1 MKHFLLRF
9 MIAALLV
16 SAGCRGSDPPAAEPD
31 DGTTLPLTVIREA
44 TDSDAA
50 GSSAGTPFENTAGAS
65 AGTPAAMPSE
75 TPTGRVYDSSTVVGQ
90 TYALADILD
99 FSIPENAAKVTVTY
113 RGTGTGGRTEEWDRD
128 GFIQTLAALKP
139 FTVTALTAEG
149 IDLASFPTEKA
160 AFIECAAED
169 GSVSRFSVLK
179 TVNALYFS
187 FDWTLLKG
195 ESLDDPGLLFRLNG
209 EYDGIFPEA

>member
-1 MKHFLLRF
+1 MKHFLLLF
-9 MIAALLV
+9 MVAALLA
-16 SAGCRGSDPPAAEPD
+16 SAGCGGIASPATDTDP
-31 DGTTLPLTVIREA
+31 GTTLPLTVVHDA
-44 TDSDAA
+44 TEGDAA
-50 GSSAGTPFENTAGAS
+50 GSSAGAS
-65 AGTPAAMPSE
+65 PGISIETPSE
-75 TPTGRVYDSSTVVGQ
+75 TPTGREYDSSGVIGQ
-90 TYALADILD
+90 TYALSDILD
-99 FSIPENAAKVTVTY
+99 FSIPENAAKVTVSY
-113 RGTGTGGRTEEWDRD
+113 RGTGTGSRTEEWDRD

-160 AFIECAAED
+160 AFIEFEGAD
-169 GSVSRFSVLK
+169 GNVSRFSVLK

-209 EYDGIFPEA
+209 EYGGIFPEA

>member
-1 MKHFLLRF
+1 MKHFLLLF
-9 MIAALLV
+9 MIAALLL
-16 SAGCRGSDPPAAEPD
+16 SAGCGGIDPPETEPD
-31 DGTTLPLTVIREA
+31 DETTLPLTVVRES

-50 GSSAGTPFENTAGAS
+50 GSSAGTPSGNTAGVS
-65 AGTPAAMPSE
+65 AE
-75 TPTGRVYDSSTVVGQ
+75 TPTGRVYDNSGGVGQ
-90 TYALADILD
+90 TYALSDILD

-113 RGTGTGGRTEEWDRD
+113 RGTGTGSRTEEWDRD

-139 FTVTALTAEG
+139 FTVTVMTAAG
-149 IDLASFPTEKA
+149 IDLAAFPTEKA
-160 AFIECAAED
+160 AFIECAAAD
-169 GSVSRFSVLK
+169 GSVSRLSALK

-209 EYDGIFPEA
+209 EYGGIFPDA

>member
-1 MKHFLLRF
+1 MKHFLLLF
-9 MIAALLV
+9 MIAALLASV
-16 SAGCRGSDPPAAEPD
+16 GCAGIDSPAADPNA
-31 DGTTLPLTVIREA
+31 GTTLPLTVVH
-44 TDSDAA
+44 DAA
-50 GSSAGTPFENTAGAS
+50 EGDAAAGAS
-65 AGTPAAMPSE
+65 AGTPAVTPSE
-75 TPTGRVYDSSTVVGQ
+75 TPTGREYDSSGIVGQ

-99 FSIPENAAKVTVTY
+99 FSIPENAAKVTVSY

-128 GFIQTLAALKP
+128 DFVQTLAALKP

-195 ESLDDPGLLFRLNG
+195 DALDDPGLLFRLNG
-209 EYDGIFPEA
+209 EYGGFFPDA